1 MATAAVRRTTPAS
14 RDELVAE
21 LTAAG
26 EAGTPLR
33 FRGGGTKLDWMGGT
47 SIDPELELSTVGLE
61 RVVEHNAGDLTA
73 QLEAGVPLA
82 RAQAT
87 FAEAGQMLALDPP
100 DGGAT
105 LGGIVASGDS
115 GPLRARYGGVR
126 DLVLGMTVALSDGT
140 VARTGGKVI
149 KNVAGYDLAKLFA
162 GSFGT
167 LGAILEVAV
176 RLHPLP
182 PATATS
188 TGRTADPEALARTAS
203 ALAHAQLEPMGL
215 DVRWEGGSGAV
226 LARFG
231 GVAPRPQ
238 AEAAAGLM
246 GEPVV
251 EAEIVEEDEGIWAA
265 QRQGQR
271 PREGAPD
278 TVVRVSAL
286 QTDLPALLATVE
298 RHGAALVGRAALGL
312 SWVRLEDHTAAEV
325 VAVVAEL
332 RRHLG
337 VVVLDGPA
345 EVRER
350 VDPWGPRDPAALA
363 LMRRVRE
370 RFDPAG
376 VCAPGVLG

>member
-1 MATAAVRRTTPAS
+1 MATAAARRTTPAS
-14 RDELVAE
+14 REELVAE
-21 LTAAG
+21 LAAAG

-33 FRGGGTKLDWMGGT
+33 FLGGGTKLAWIGGT
-47 SIDPELELSTVGLE
+47 VIEPELELSTVGLD

-73 QLEAGVPLA
+73 LLEAGVPLA

-87 FAEAGQMLALDPP
+87 FAEAGQMLAFDPP

-105 LGGIVASGDS
+105 VGGIVASGDS

-140 VARTGGKVI
+140 VARAGGKVI

-167 LGAILEVAV
+167 LGAILELAV

-182 PATATS
+182 AASATAA
-188 TGRTADPEALARTAS
+188 GRTADPAALALAAS

-215 DVRWEGGSGAV
+215 DVRWEHGGGAL

-238 AEAAAGLM
+238 AEGAARLIRETG
-246 GEPVV
+246 V
-251 EAEIVEEDEGIWAA
+251 EAEIVEEDEGLWGA

-271 PREGAPD
+271 PRNGAPD

-286 QTDLPALLATVE
+286 QTDLPALLETVE
-298 RHGAALVGRAALGL
+298 HHGAALVGRAALGL
-312 SWVRLEDHTAAEV
+312 SWVRLEDHPAAD
-325 VAVVAEL
+325 VAALVAEL

-337 VVVLDGPA
+337 VVVLDAPA

-350 VDPWGPRDPAALA
+350 VDPWGPRHPAALA
-363 LMRRVRE
+363 LMRRVKE
-370 RFDPAG
+370 GFDPAG
-376 VCAPGVLG
+376 VCAPGVLV